1 MTTAASGLRELHQ
14 LHVEHTRVL
23 DELEAGPRRV
33 RAHESVASM
42 KLQEVDAEQQSV
54 NNLKKASDER
64 TLQLKTNETKIAD
77 LRSKLNTASSNREF
91 DIIKGQIDADTVANS
106 VLEDEILELYDR
118 VEGSQN
124 RVTEIEGERETAQQ
138 EQERVASEV
147 AAVEPGLNEERQK
160 LEDAISQ
167 SESQLSQDVAEHYQR
182 LVRAHGPGAMAEVV
196 DGSCTACSIRVS
208 PQFQVELSLEQ
219 IVSCNNCGRLLYLD
233 AGDDSGD

>member
-1 MTTAASGLRELHQ
+1 M
-14 LHVEHTRVL
+14 
-23 DELEAGPRRV
+23 
-33 RAHESVASM
+33 
-42 KLQEVDAEQQSV
+42 
-54 NNLKKASDER
+54 
-64 TLQLKTNETKIAD
+64 
-77 LRSKLNTASSNREF
+77 
-91 DIIKGQIDADTVANS
+91 
-106 VLEDEILELYDR
+106 
-118 VEGSQN
+118 
-124 RVTEIEGERETAQQ
+124 TEIEGERETAQQ

-208 PQFQVELSLEQ
+208 PQFQVELSREQ